1 MNKIP
6 KPFTDFVKSHPEI
19 AEAYENLSEKCQE
32 SGPLDQRER
41 LLVKLGIAIGS
52 GVEGSVRSQVR
63 KALDAGAGIIG
74 VNNRDLRTFEVSL
87 DVSLDLAPL
96 IPGGRR
102 RAYRMIYCLKA
113 MNLLTQV
120 GKRGRAALY
129 RQTQSD

>member
-63 KALDAGAGIIG
+63 KALDAGMPRDEIRHTFLLSLVTIG
-74 VNNRDLRTFEVSL
+74 FPKMMVAWTSVTDILGE
-87 DVSLDLAPL
+87 D
-96 IPGGRR
+96 
-102 RAYRMIYCLKA
+102 
-113 MNLLTQV
+113 
-120 GKRGRAALY
+120 
-129 RQTQSD
+129 